1 MRAHDVETS
10 DVETSA
16 TLARLARN
24 NVLGLRNI
32 ADRHLDLHESAFR
45 RFLGICRPPGS
56 HQHTRRFFNQRMLG
70 ILKEG
75 RLTINFKADDWFG
88 NDKAPSRV
96 LNMFDRIHQPARTP
110 EIAKDRWYRNQV
122 EMEFGDYAGRA
133 RSGRA
138 QRLKEAR
145 RLVAH
150 FGATGMSRAGLPTSP
165 GFEPWV
171 RPRYGALDF
180 AYCQGGGAGGN
191 GYGKSFAI
199 LKEHIKHA
207 STYVHTD
214 SFKVNKDLAAR
225 SGEYGGK
232 SVTLHDAIATYFH
245 LEKILLYCTPS
256 MLLQIYAYASGKRAR
271 GSHFCLPPDT
281 TGVKVNYIE
290 FHAHADIRF
299 DRDIAAIVISRSE
312 IRNTFLGLPWN
323 AAERHI
329 REFAQDHSIRLSFIA

>member
-1 MRAHDVETS
+1 MRSVEIENS
-10 DVETSA
+10 DVEASA
-16 TLARLARN
+16 ALARLARN
-24 NVLGLRNI
+24 NVLGLREI
-32 ADRHLDLHESAFR
+32 ADRYVDLNESAFR
-45 RFLGICRPPGS
+45 RFLRICRPPGS
-56 HQHTRRFFNQRMLG
+56 HQHARSFFYQRMLG
-70 ILKEG
+70 VLKEG
-75 RLTINFKADDWFG
+75 RLTINFNANDWFG
-88 NDKAPSRV
+88 SDKAPSRV
-96 LNMFDRIHQPARTP
+96 LNKFDRMNQPAPTP
-110 EIAKDRWYRNQV
+110 EIAKDRWYRNHV

-138 QRLKEAR
+138 RHLKEAR

-165 GFEPWV
+165 AFEPWV

-191 GYGKSFAI
+191 GYGKSFAV

-207 STYVHTD
+207 STFVHTD

-225 SGEYGGK
+225 AAEYGGK
-232 SVTLHDAIATYFH
+232 IVTLHDALATYFH

-256 MLLQIYAYASGKRAR
+256 MLLQIYAYASGRRAR
-271 GSHFCLPPDT
+271 GSQFCLPPDT

-312 IRNTFLGLPWN
+312 IRRTFLGLPWN

-329 REFAQDHSIRLSFIA
+329 REFAQDHSIRLSFMA